1 MLLTQEGVTFS
12 FLPERKRER
21 SVTTKKRMNMRILL
35 VGMGILLGF
44 LLLVSRLWWVQVVE
58 AGWIME
64 KGEGQWNRNT
74 TLIPKR
80 GSILDRNG
88 RLLAFEGRAYKVE
101 AQVRPKVLANGQ
113 NDTKDYVK
121 DPVMTAQKLSTVIN
135 EPQAKILERLTK
147 NPNAIWVELGPEAA
161 KLTLEQKEKIIAMQ
175 YPLDEK
181 GVKSPQNQLPGIKIS
196 ETTNRF
202 YPKGKFASHVLGFLD
217 NEGTPVMGIERQ
229 FKDELKGEE
238 GILKTVKDAL
248 GYQLPDGE
256 TEFKAAKDGQNVKLT
271 LDDQVQDYVEEAL
284 DKTDA
289 AFHPKGM
296 TVIVADPN
304 TGEILAMANRPQ
316 HDPNNYRNIVNYMNF
331 GVSYT
336 FEPGSTFKIITL
348 AASIQEGVFHSNWT
362 FKSGNYKAWKSGP
375 AIYDHNRSG
384 WGSITYLNGVQRS
397 SNVLFAM
404 LGNEKLGQAKL
415 EHYFKAFGFGKET
428 KIQLPGE
435 EVGNLTNVEKPN
447 KFSPRDLAVTPIG
460 QGVTV
465 TPIQQVM
472 AVAAIAN
479 GGKLMQPLI
488 VKERIDPR
496 TGQVLERYQPKE
508 VSRPI
513 SEETARETRK
523 ILQTVID
530 GDIKSGA
537 TGRAFK
543 LENFSVAGKTGTA
556 QKYNERGKIIDNK
569 YIYSFIGFAPVENP
583 RLVVYIVVD
592 DPGGVEYSQVG
603 RIVTAPMFQAIMEKS
618 LQYLQEK
625 PDRSAL
631 AAQAAVVEE
640 KQLPES
646 TVPQLTGIPLT
657 EAKERAKQAGFKVE
671 VVGEGTNVINQ
682 IPAPYEK
689 VGSTTT
695 LLLAS
700 DGKASMKMPNFKGKS
715 LREVLEYGNLLS
727 IAVNATGSGYVVE
740 QNVEAGAILTG
751 KETIQV
757 KLSPAYVSVDK

>member
-1 MLLTQEGVTFS
+1 M
-12 FLPERKRER
+12 
-21 SVTTKKRMNMRILL
+21 TTKKRMNMRILL

-44 LLLVSRLWWVQVVE
+44 ILLVLRLWWVQVVD
-58 AGWIME
+58 ASWIR
-64 KGEGQWNRNT
+64 GEGEAQWNRNT
-74 TLIPKR
+74 TLLPKR

-88 RLLAFEGRAYKVE
+88 EVLAFEGRAYLVE
-101 AQVRPKVLANGQ
+101 AQVRPKILANGK
-113 NDTKDYVK
+113 NDTDDYVK
-121 DPVMTAQKLSTVIN
+121 DPVMTAMKLSTVIN
-135 EPQAKILERLTK
+135 EPQSKILERLTK
-147 NPNAIWVELGPEAA
+147 NPNAIWVNLGPEAA
-161 KLTLEQKEKIIAMQ
+161 KITLEQKDKILAMQ

-181 GVKSPQNQLPGIKIS
+181 GVKSKQNQLPGIKIS

-202 YPKGKFASHVLGFLD
+202 YPKGKFAAHVLGFL
-217 NEGTPVMGIERQ
+217 NAEGTPVMGIERQ
-229 FKDELKGEE
+229 FKVELKGEE
-238 GILKTVKDAL
+238 GTLKMVKDAL
-248 GYQLPDGE
+248 GYQLPDGK
-256 TEFKAAKDGQNVKLT
+256 TEFKAAKDGQNIKLT
-271 LDDQVQDYVEEAL
+271 LDDQIQTYVEEAL

-289 AFHPKGM
+289 AFHPKAM
-296 TVIVADPN
+296 SVIVSDPT

-316 HDPNNYRNIVNYMNF
+316 HDPNNYRTIVNYMNF

-336 FEPGSTFKIITL
+336 FEPGSTFKIVTL
-348 AASIQEGVFHSNWT
+348 AASIQEGVFNSNWT
-362 FKSGNYKAWKSGP
+362 FKSGHYKAWKTGAP
-375 AIYDHNRSG
+375 IKDHNGVG
-384 WGSITYLNGVQRS
+384 WGTIDYITGVQRS

-404 LGNEKLGQAKL
+404 LGNEKLGQVKL
-415 EHYFKAFGFGKET
+415 EHYFKAFGFGNQT

-435 EVGNLTNVEKPN
+435 EQGNLTNVEKIN

-496 TGQVLERYQPKE
+496 TGQVIERYQPKE
-508 VSRPI
+508 VGRPI
-513 SEETARETRK
+513 SEATARETRK
-523 ILQTVID
+523 ILQTVVD
-530 GDIKSGA
+530 GDVNSGA
-537 TGRAFK
+537 TGRNFK
-543 LENFSVAGKTGTA
+543 LQNFSVAGKTGTA

-583 RLVVYIVVD
+583 RLVVYVVVD
-592 DPGGVEYSQVG
+592 DPGGGASYSTASRDV
-603 RIVTAPMFQAIMEKS
+603 VAPMFQAIMEKS

-631 AAQAAVVEE
+631 AAQATVVEE
-640 KQLPES
+640 KQLQES
-646 TVPQLTGIPLT
+646 TVPQLTGIPLK
-657 EAKERAKQAGFKVE
+657 EAKERAKQAGFREVD

-695 LLLAS
+695 ILLAS

-715 LREVLEYGNLLS
+715 LREVLEYGNLLN
-727 IAVNATGSGYVVE
+727 IAVSATGSGYVVE
-740 QNVEAGAILTG
+740 QNVEAGTILTG

-757 KLSPAYVSVDK
+757 KLSPTYVSVDK